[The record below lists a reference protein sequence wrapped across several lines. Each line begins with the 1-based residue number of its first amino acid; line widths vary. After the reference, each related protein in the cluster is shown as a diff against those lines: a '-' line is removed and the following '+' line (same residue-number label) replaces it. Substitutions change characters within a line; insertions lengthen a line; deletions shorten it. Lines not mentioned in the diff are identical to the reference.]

1 MSFKERAQNAFMDF
15 AQKFATQRHL
25 VAIRDAFIAMMPIT
39 MAGSVAVLLN
49 VFFRDI
55 PTNLGWDGFVETM
68 SPLIEINGYVNFGTI
83 AILALFFAFALGYNI
98 AKSYEVDRL
107 GGGLV
112 TLASFVATLPQ
123 TLEITSDLTG
133 LDSTVVN
140 DMTEMGMNFVQDGES
155 LSLVTSQWGAIDVAY
170 IGATGLFTALI
181 IGLLSSMIYSYLM
194 NREIIISLPEGVP
207 PAVMRAFASIIPGTV
222 AIYASGLVGYLA
234 VAISG
239 QSLSDLISTYIQ
251 IPLLG
256 LSQGLGS
263 VIIIT
268 FLIQLLWF
276 FGMHG
281 HNVLAPIMEG
291 VYLPALT
298 ENTAVYEATQ
308 DISQLPWTWTR
319 GSFDAY
325 AQMGGSGATIALII
339 AIFIFSKRED
349 HKTIA
354 KLSAPMGVFNINE
367 PVIFGMPIV
376 LNPSFLIPWLIIP
389 PITATIAYILT
400 AVGFI
405 PPVYITVPWITPPG
419 LYAYLATGGSI
430 RAALVSLLNIGIA
443 FAIYAPFVISANKIS
458 PDTSNDMSSE
468 ES

>member
-1 MSFKERAQNAFMDF
+1 
-15 AQKFATQRHL
+15 
-25 VAIRDAFIAMMPIT
+25 MMPIT

-140 DMTEMGMNFVQDGES
+140 DMTEMGMNVVQDGES

>member
-1 MSFKERAQNAFMDF
+1 
-15 AQKFATQRHL
+15 
-25 VAIRDAFIAMMPIT
+25 MPIT
-39 MAGSVAVLLN
+39 MAGSIAVLLN

-55 PTNLGWDGFVETM
+55 PTNLGWDGFVETV
-68 SPLIEINGYVNFGTI
+68 SPLIEINGFVNFGTI
-83 AILALFFAFALGYNI
+83 AILAVFFAFALGYNI

-112 TLASFVATLPQ
+112 ALASFIATLPQ
-123 TLEITSDLTG
+123 TLEITTDITG
-133 LDSTVVN
+133 VDGTTAEA
-140 DMTEMGMNFVQDGES
+140 MTEAGLGLVQDGET
-155 LSLVTSQWGAIDVAY
+155 LSLVTSQWGAIDVGY

-181 IGLLSSMIYSYLM
+181 IGLISSMIYSYLM
-194 NREIIISLPEGVP
+194 NKEVIITLPEGVP
-207 PAVMRAFASIIPGTV
+207 PAVIRAFASIIPGTI
-222 AIYASGLVGYLA
+222 AIYTSGLIGYLA

-308 DISQLPWTWTR
+308 DISQLPWLWTR

-325 AQMGGSGATIALII
+325 AQMGGTGATIALII
-339 AIFIFSKRED
+339 AIFVFSKRED
-349 HKTIA
+349 HRTIA
-354 KLSAPMGVFNINE
+354 KLSAPMGIFNINE

-376 LNPSFLIPWLIIP
+376 LSPTFLIPWLIVP
-389 PITATIAYILT
+389 PVTAAIAYILT

-419 LYAYLATGGSI
+419 LYAYLATGGSF
-430 RAALVSLLNIGIA
+430 RAALVSLLNIGVA
-443 FAIYAPFVISANKIS
+443 FAIYAPFVISANKIKTETT
-458 PDTSNDMSSE
+458 DDHVTDENTAE
-468 ES
+468 EAN